1 MKHLRRST
9 RELCFVLVFFLSVS
23 VSALNSNQ
31 SEIQNKSSFQVHTFS
46 GGTDVYSD
54 FLNIDDAVMTK
65 TPDLGHTVI
74 YDLIDNA
81 KISIHLMIYHLTD
94 ELVVSKLIEAQ
105 KRGVEV
111 SIIFDNKTA
120 SFGNAKILFQRLLD
134 AGIHIV
140 KSSSGFS
147 ISHVKS
153 FSVDNKILFISTMNF
168 IKSFST
174 MRDYGLT
181 TSEPSLIAE
190 YESVFATDLQ
200 NSQTGGTV
208 TPVLSVNNL
217 VWSPVNSRDKLTAL
231 IDSAQNEVRLTVE
244 NITDAYITASLG
256 NAAKRGVT
264 VRVLTPECVYGG
276 AYNNER
282 ALKTLN
288 EWGADTR
295 VMPNPVS
302 ADVPYMHSKTIS
314 IDDKI
319 AFIGSENF
327 SINSLSYAREFGI
340 IFKNNKA
347 ISFLNETFDQDWGKS
362 VKFASLP
369 AGHCDSFNGAF
380 KSALDVD

>member
-1 MKHLRRST
+1 MIKRLQSST
-9 RELCFVLVFFLSVS
+9 QKIVFVFILFLSQLVWS
-23 VSALNSNQ
+23 Q
-31 SEIQNKSSFQVHTFS
+31 SIIS
-46 GGTDVYSD
+46 GPDQSQSQILSTDSYSD

-74 YDLIDNA
+74 YNLIDNA
-81 KISIHLMIYHLTD
+81 QSSIHLMIYHLTD
-94 ELVVSKLIEAQ
+94 DQVINKLIEAQ

-111 SIIFDNKTA
+111 CIIFDNQTA
-120 SFGNAKILFQRLLD
+120 SAGNGKILFQKMLD

-153 FSVDNKILFISTMNF
+153 FSVDKKILFVSTMNF
-168 IKSFST
+168 IKSFAT

-190 YESVFATDLQ
+190 FESVFATDLQ
-200 NSQTGGTV
+200 NSQTGGTI
-208 TPVLSVNNL
+208 TPPLSVNNL

-231 IDSAQNEVRLTVE
+231 IDSAKNEVRLTVE

-264 VRVLTPECVYGG
+264 VRMLTPECVFGG

-288 EWGADTR
+288 EWGVDTR
-295 VMPNPVS
+295 VTPNPIS
-302 ADVPYMHSKTIS
+302 ADIPYMHSKTIS
-314 IDDKI
+314 VDGQI
-319 AFIGSENF
+319 AFIGSENY
-327 SINSLSYAREFGI
+327 SLNSLSYAREFGI
-340 IFKNNKA
+340 IFKNNQA
-347 ISFLNETFDQDWGKS
+347 INFLNSTFDQDWEKS

-369 AGHCDSFNGAF
+369 AGHCDAFNGGL
-380 KSALDVD
+380 SSY